1 MVSAPDHSDAVS
13 RRARTLIA
21 LGAVLFLVGLLTGL
35 VIPLFRNPRLGLSA
49 HLEGV
54 LNGLFLVA
62 LGAIWHHVRLPES
75 LARLAVGLLVFGT
88 WANWFFTALGAA
100 FGTGRLTPIASGGM
114 TGQPAQ
120 EQLVA
125 LGLVALS
132 GAMIA
137 GCGLLVYGLVR
148 RT

>member
-1 MVSAPDHSDAVS
+1 MEQVPTPAGEDV
-13 RRARTLIA
+13 RRARVLIA
-21 LGAVLFLVGLLTGL
+21 LGAVLFLAGLLTGL
-35 VIPLFRNPRLGLSA
+35 VIPFFRNPRLGLSA

-62 LGAIWHHVRLPES
+62 LGAVWHHVRLSDS
-75 LARLAVGLLVFGT
+75 LARLTVGLLVFGT
-88 WANWFFTALGAA
+88 WANWFFTLLGAS
-100 FGTGRLTPIASGGM
+100 FGTGRLTPLASGGM

-132 GAMIA
+132 AAMIA
-137 GCGLLVYGLVR
+137 GCGLVVYGLLR
-148 RT
+148 RP

>member
-1 MVSAPDHSDAVS
+1 MTSAHDPTEAAS

-35 VIPLFRNPRLGLSA
+35 AIPLFRNPRLGLSA

-62 LGAIWHHVRLPES
+62 LGAVWHHVRLQES
-75 LARLAVGLLVFGT
+75 LARLTVGLLVFGT
-88 WANWFFTALGAA
+88 WANWFFTVLGAA

-132 GAMIA
+132 AAMIV
-137 GCGLLVYGLVR
+137 GCALLVYGLLR
-148 RT
+148 RE